1 MESLMKHLPLI
12 AGLGLTLIMTAI
24 TSQAAGLHSTR
35 SEFGK
40 LADGTPIDK
49 YTLTNSHG
57 MQVSVITYGAVLQ
70 SVIVPDKNGKADD
83 VLLGFDDAQ
92 SYQKNP
98 DPHFGATIGRYGN
111 RIADGTFAIDGTTYK
126 VPLNAG
132 PNAMHGGPKGF
143 DTHVWKAEPTD
154 VKGSVGVT
162 LSYVSPDGE
171 MGFPGALSTQ
181 VTYSLNE
188 HNELRIQYHA
198 TTDKPTVLN
207 LTNHGYYNLAGA
219 GNGLILDQV
228 ATLHAS
234 HYTPVSAKL
243 IPTGNIAPV
252 AGTPLDFLQPTPIG
266 TRIKADNQQMKY
278 AEPAQGGYDF
288 NYVLDT
294 HGDLS
299 KPAVEIH
306 DPQSGRRLQLFTT
319 QPAVQFY
326 TSNSL
331 DGTITGKG
339 GKVYPHWG
347 AFALEAEH
355 YPDSPNQPG
364 FPTTRLNPGQVYA
377 QTTVLKFSHD

>member
-1 MESLMKHLPLI
+1 MRNLSLLT
-12 AGLGLTLIMTAI
+12 GLGISLLMSGVAAH
-24 TSQAAGLHSTR
+24 AAGLTQQR
-35 SEFGK
+35 SDFGK
-40 LADGTPIDK
+40 LTDGTPIEK
-49 YTLTNSHG
+49 YTLSNSHG
-57 MQVSVITYGAVLQ
+57 MHVSVITYGAVLQ
-70 SVIVPDKNGKADD
+70 SVIVPDKHGKADD
-83 VLLGFDDAQ
+83 VLLGFDDPQ
-92 SYQKNP
+92 SYQKNA

-111 RIADGTFAIDGTTYK
+111 RIANGTFSLDGQVYK
-126 VPLNAG
+126 IPLNAG

-143 DTHVWKAEPTD
+143 DTHVWKATPTQS
-154 VKGSVGVT
+154 KGSVGVT

-171 MGFPGALSTQ
+171 MGFPGTLKTE

-188 HNELRIQYHA
+188 RNELRIHYHA

-219 GNGLILDQV
+219 GNGTVLDQV

-243 IPTGNIAPV
+243 IPTGELAAV
-252 AGTPLDFLQPTPIG
+252 AGTPMDFLKPTVIG
-266 TRIKADNQQMKY
+266 THIKDDNQQLKY
-278 AEPAQGGYDF
+278 AEPAKGGFDF

-294 HGDLS
+294 KGDLS
-299 KPAVEIH
+299 KTAVEIS
-306 DPQSGRRLQLFTT
+306 DPVSGRHLQLFTT
-319 QPAVQFY
+319 QPAVQLY

-339 GKVYPHWG
+339 GKVYQHWG
-347 AFALEAEH
+347 AVALEAEH
-355 YPDSPNQPG
+355 FPDSPNQPA